1 MRAKRNS
8 LTQAL
13 KVCNIVSNETEDT
26 PMTSKQA
33 TLPALDPNIA
43 DPRISRKAVEAH
55 LKDNCPQVVW
65 YRRPEVFRAWG
76 ENPGIRIVGKD
87 IDRTFKST
95 KAAKCF
101 LTKLNNKILY
111 DNYRLMH
118 SPIPRD

>member
-1 MRAKRNS
+1 
-8 LTQAL
+8 
-13 KVCNIVSNETEDT
+13 
-26 PMTSKQA
+26 MTSQ
-33 TLPALDPNIA
+33 TTQQPPIDLTIA
-43 DPRISRKAVEAH
+43 DRRISRKAVEAH

-111 DNYRLMH
+111 DKYRLLH